1 VTRAAFTMPAA
12 AVFDMDGLLFD
23 SEVLHRDAAREA
35 AAEHGCVLPDAVFLS
50 LIGGSWQDNRAR
62 LLDHF
67 GAAFA
72 VDDFEAAWDRHYAR
86 RAAAG
91 PALKRGVAALLGLLD
106 ARGLPR
112 AIATSSSH
120 EAVRRNLAAHG
131 LAGRFDAVV
140 ARGDYARGKP
150 APDPFLRAAE
160 LLGVPPAACL
170 ALEDSPHGVRAA
182 AAAGMVVVMVPDL
195 VPACDA
201 DRRLCRA
208 VAADLVA
215 VARLIEGGA
224 VA

>member
-1 VTRAAFTMPAA
+1 MPGAV
-12 AVFDMDGLLFD
+12 VFDMDGLLFD
-23 SEVLHRDAAREA
+23 TEVLHRAAAQDA

-50 LIGGSWQDNRAR
+50 LIGGSAVDNRAR
-62 LLDHF
+62 LLAHF
-67 GAAFA
+67 GTGFGI
-72 VDDFEAAWDRHYAR
+72 DDFEACWSRHYAAH
-86 RAAAG
+86 AAGG
-91 PALKRGVAALLGLLD
+91 PALKRGVAELLTLLD
-106 ARGLPR
+106 ALGLRR

-160 LLGVPPAACL
+160 QLGVAPGTCL

-182 AAAGMVVVMVPDL
+182 AAAGMTVVMVPDL

-201 DRRLCRA
+201 DRRLCATVAEDLHA
-208 VAADLVA
+208 VVQ
-215 VARLIEGGA
+215 LIAGCG
-224 VA
+224 